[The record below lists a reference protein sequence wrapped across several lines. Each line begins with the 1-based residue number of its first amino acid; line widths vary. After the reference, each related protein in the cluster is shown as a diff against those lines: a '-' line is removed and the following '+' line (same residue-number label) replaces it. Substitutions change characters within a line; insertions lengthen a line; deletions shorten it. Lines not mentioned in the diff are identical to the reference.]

1 MAKAE
6 QLRSNLLRS
15 MSHDLR
21 TPLTSISG
29 NAGVLLNDTGTLDES
44 HKRRIYS
51 DIYDDSMWLI
61 SLVENLLSIT
71 RMEGGAVQ
79 LHMETELLEEDIDE
93 AMRHVNRRHENHSI
107 QVTQE
112 GDYILASVDAQL
124 IIQVITNLVD
134 NAIKYTPDGSRI
146 TIKSYKDNGNAVIE
160 VSDNGPGIPDESK
173 DRIFQMFYTTGHK
186 SADGKRGM
194 GLGLPLC
201 RAILNAHKGTI
212 EVLDNTPSGSIFRL
226 ILPAEEV
233 SFHE

>member
-1 MAKAE
+1 
-6 QLRSNLLRS
+6 

-79 LHMETELLEEDIDE
+79 LHMETELLEEVIDE

-160 VSDNGPGIPDESK
+160 VSDNGPGI
-173 DRIFQMFYTTGHK
+173 R
-186 SADGKRGM
+186 
-194 GLGLPLC
+194 C
-201 RAILNAHKGTI
+201 
-212 EVLDNTPSGSIFRL
+212 V
-226 ILPAEEV
+226 
-233 SFHE
+233 